1 MSVSIVRIAAAA
13 AFSVLAS
20 VAVAQSNAGA
30 VIRVSTDANA
40 ASSADQT
47 ETRPAG
53 KFSGIELRA
62 PAEVVF
68 SIGAS
73 PSITV
78 SGPAN
83 LLPLLLT
90 SIHDDVLTI
99 ELKEPV
105 ALARDLKV
113 VITNPSLRAV
123 SLQGSGSMTASGIHG
138 DALNLSVSG
147 SGSFVA
153 SGRVKTVNVA
163 IQGSGA
169 VDVHAVEA
177 NALNASVH
185 GSGDL
190 RGDASVSAIVNVAGS
205 GDVRISGDPSTRIV
219 NRSGSG
225 DVRFE

>member
-123 SLQGSGSMTASGIHG
+123 SLQGSGSMTASGIRG